1 MHTLDV
7 ALEDPGV
14 ILLLCVTG
22 RPRCLGD
29 DLLLVPCLDLGELTE
44 RVEGKDLREMKNN
57 KNSKVKLDPAWMNE
71 PVYLFSAYSMLRVEK
86 SNKYLFLF
94 KKNYIGA

>member
-1 MHTLDV
+1 M

-22 RPRCLGD
+22 ILRCLGD

-86 SNKYLFLF
+86 SKSIFLF
-94 KKNYIGA
+94 KKILYWGIAD